1 MQEKK
6 AIEDEERKKRI
17 EENGEVV
24 EEQPIKVPKE
34 WEEAFERSK
43 QM

>member
-6 AIEDEERKKRI
+6 AIEDEERKRKI
-17 EENGEVV
+17 EENGGVI

>member
-6 AIEDEERKKRI
+6 AIEDEERKRKI
-17 EENGEVV
+17 EEEGGFL

-34 WEEAFERSK
+34 WE
-43 QM
+43 